1 MRLGQLGRLFF
12 IMEGGFILHDEK
24 KSISLMTEGNIL
36 QKLISFAVPVFFCSV
51 FQQLYSTVDAIIVGR
66 FVGTE
71 GLAAI
76 GVTGQIIMLAVS
88 VGLGLMMGISTA
100 VSEYCGAGRWDKV
113 RQVVVISIFVVIAT
127 WILKLITGLFLAEPI
142 LKAVHTPPEVLAS
155 AVLYL
160 KIVFVGGLFTYAY
173 SMCIFIMRA
182 CGDGSRPLFFL
193 AFSCICNIILDL
205 VFVKGF
211 SMGVAGAAIGTVIAE
226 SLAVLMCLVYMKKK
240 MPMLWVGRA
249 DFQNTK
255 KSRVAYVL
263 KLSVPT
269 SLQVSIVSL
278 VAIFVQSVINEYG
291 AVVVA
296 GYAAAQKIEQIVV
309 MFVNALSGALNTF
322 TAQNRGAE
330 RFDRIREG
338 RRVTVL
344 ISICFMAAMTAFV
357 FFAGRPLLSIF
368 VDDADS
374 VRVVKEGYLYLK
386 ITCGFYILLSLWQAY
401 MAVLRGM
408 ADVLMPLVIG
418 GIQILANLSA
428 IWVLEPM
435 LGKDGIWLSVG
446 ISWSLCLLA
455 ALIRMRKYRHLQ

>member
-1 MRLGQLGRLFF
+1 MAACFSGK
-12 IMEGGFILHDEK
+12 GGEILNDEK
-24 KSISLMTEGNIL
+24 KGLSLMTEGVIWK
-36 QKLISFAVPVFFCSV
+36 KLIGFAVPVFCCSV
-51 FQQLYSTVDAIIVGR
+51 FQQLYSTVDAVIVGR

-88 VGLGLMMGISTA
+88 IGLGLMMGISTA
-100 VSEYCGAGRWDKV
+100 VSEYCGEGRFDKV
-113 RQVVVISIFVVIAT
+113 RQVIVISIFVVIAT

-142 LKAVHTPPEVLAS
+142 LRAVNTPPEVLAS

-160 KIVFVGGLFTYAY
+160 KIVFVGGHFTYAY
-173 SMCIFIMRA
+173 SMSIFIMRA

-193 AFSCICNIILDL
+193 AFSCICNIVLDL
-205 VFVKGF
+205 LFVKGL

-240 MPMLWVGRA
+240 MPMLWVSRE
-249 DFQNTK
+249 DFRNTK

-278 VAIFVQSVINEYG
+278 VAIFVQAVINEYG

-296 GYAAAQKIEQIVV
+296 GYAAAQKIEQIVI

-322 TAQNRGAE
+322 TAQNRGAA
-330 RFDRIREG
+330 RFDRIKEG
-338 RRVTVL
+338 RHITVL
-344 ISICFMAAMTAFV
+344 ISVGFMAVMTVFV
-357 FFAGRPLLSIF
+357 FFAGKPLLGIF
-368 VDDADS
+368 VDDANS
-374 VRVVKEGYLYLK
+374 AAVVEEGYLYLK
-386 ITCGFYILLSLWQAY
+386 ITCGFYIILGLWQAY

-428 IWVLEPM
+428 IWVLEP
-435 LGKDGIWLSVG
+435 LFGKGGIWLAVG
-446 ISWSLCLLA
+446 VSWSLCFLA
-455 ALIRMRKYRHLQ
+455 ALVRMRKYRLEKG

>member
-1 MRLGQLGRLFF
+1 MAACFSGK
-12 IMEGGFILHDEK
+12 GGEILNDEK
-24 KSISLMTEGNIL
+24 KGLSLMTEGVIWK
-36 QKLISFAVPVFFCSV
+36 KLIGFAVPVFCCSV
-51 FQQLYSTVDAIIVGR
+51 FQQLYSTVDAVIVGR

-88 VGLGLMMGISTA
+88 IGLGLMMGISTA
-100 VSEYCGAGRWDKV
+100 VSEYCGEGRFDKV
-113 RQVVVISIFVVIAT
+113 RQVIVISIFVVIAT

-142 LKAVHTPPEVLAS
+142 LRAVNTPPEVLAS

-193 AFSCICNIILDL
+193 AFSCICNIVLDL
-205 VFVKGF
+205 LFVKGL

-240 MPMLWVGRA
+240 MPMLWVSRE
-249 DFQNTK
+249 DFRNTK

-278 VAIFVQSVINEYG
+278 VAIFVQAVINEYG

-296 GYAAAQKIEQIVV
+296 GYAAAQKIEQIVI

-322 TAQNRGAE
+322 TAQNRGAA
-330 RFDRIREG
+330 RFDRIKEG
-338 RRVTVL
+338 RHITVL
-344 ISICFMAAMTAFV
+344 ISVGFMAVMTVFV
-357 FFAGRPLLSIF
+357 FFAGKPLLGIF
-368 VDDADS
+368 VDDANS
-374 VRVVKEGYLYLK
+374 AVVVEEGYLYLK
-386 ITCGFYILLSLWQAY
+386 ITCGFYIILGLWQAY

-428 IWVLEPM
+428 IWVLEP
-435 LGKDGIWLSVG
+435 LFGKGGIWLAVG
-446 ISWSLCLLA
+446 VSWSLCFLA
-455 ALIRMRKYRHLQ
+455 ALVRMRKYRLENG

>member
-1 MRLGQLGRLFF
+1 M
-12 IMEGGFILHDEK
+12 HDEK

-36 QKLISFAVPVFFCSV
+36 QKLIGFAVPVFFCSV
-51 FQQLYSTVDAIIVGR
+51 FQQLYSTVDAVIVGR

-88 VGLGLMMGISTA
+88 IGLGLMMGISTA

-113 RQVVVISIFVVIAT
+113 RQVVVISIFVVLAT
-127 WILKLITGLFLAEPI
+127 WFLKLVTGLFLAEPI
-142 LKAVHTPPEVLAS
+142 LRAVHTPPEVLAN

-173 SMCIFIMRA
+173 S
-182 CGDGSRPLFFL
+182 
-193 AFSCICNIILDL
+193 NIVLDL
-205 VFVKGF
+205 LFVKGF

-226 SLAVLMCLVYMKKK
+226 SLAALMCLVYMKKK
-240 MPMLWVGRA
+240 MPMLWVSREDFRA
-249 DFQNTK
+249 TK
-255 KSRVAYVL
+255 KSRVAYVM

-278 VAIFVQSVINEYG
+278 VAIFVQSVINQYG

-296 GYAAAQKIEQIVV
+296 GYAAAQKIEQIVI
-309 MFVNALSGALNTF
+309 MFVNALAGALNTF
-322 TAQNRGAE
+322 TAQNRGAA
-330 RFDRIREG
+330 RFDRIKEG
-338 RRVTVL
+338 RRVTVR
-344 ISICFMAAMTAFV
+344 ISVGFMAVMTVFV
-357 FFAGRPLLSIF
+357 FFAGKPLLGIF

-374 VRVVKEGYLYLK
+374 AAVVEEGYLYLK
-386 ITCGFYILLSLWQAY
+386 ITCGFYILLSLWQVY

-418 GIQILANLSA
+418 GIQIFANLSA
-428 IWVLEPM
+428 IWILEPL
-435 LGKDGIWLSVG
+435 LGKGGIWLSVG
-446 ISWSLCLLA
+446 LSWSLCFLA
-455 ALIRMRKYRHLQ
+455 AFVRTGKYRLEKG

>member
-1 MRLGQLGRLFF
+1 MAACFSGK
-12 IMEGGFILHDEK
+12 GGEILNDEK
-24 KSISLMTEGNIL
+24 KGLSLMTEGVIWK
-36 QKLISFAVPVFFCSV
+36 KLIGFAVPVFCCSV
-51 FQQLYSTVDAIIVGR
+51 FQQLYSTVDAVIVGR

-88 VGLGLMMGISTA
+88 IGLGLMMGISTA
-100 VSEYCGAGRWDKV
+100 VSEYCGEGRWDKV

-142 LKAVHTPPEVLAS
+142 LRAVNTPPEVLAS

-193 AFSCICNIILDL
+193 AFSCICNIVLDL
-205 VFVKGF
+205 LFVKGL

-240 MPMLWVGRA
+240 MPMLWVSRE
-249 DFQNTK
+249 DFRNTK

-278 VAIFVQSVINEYG
+278 VAIFVQAVINEYG

-296 GYAAAQKIEQIVV
+296 GYAAAQKIEQIVI

-322 TAQNRGAE
+322 TAQNRGAA
-330 RFDRIREG
+330 RFDRIKEG
-338 RRVTVL
+338 RHITVL
-344 ISICFMAAMTAFV
+344 ISVGFMAVMTVFV
-357 FFAGRPLLSIF
+357 FFAGKPLLGIF
-368 VDDADS
+368 VDDANS
-374 VRVVKEGYLYLK
+374 AAVVEEGYLYLK
-386 ITCGFYILLSLWQAY
+386 ITCGFYIILGLWQAY

-428 IWVLEPM
+428 IWVLEP
-435 LGKDGIWLSVG
+435 LFGKGGIWLAVG
-446 ISWSLCLLA
+446 VSWSLCFLA
-455 ALIRMRKYRHLQ
+455 ALVRMRKYRLEKG

>member
-1 MRLGQLGRLFF
+1 MNQ
-12 IMEGGFILHDEK
+12 EEK
-24 KSISLMTEGNIL
+24 KLSLMTEGNIL
-36 QKLISFAVPVFFCSV
+36 QKLLSFAVPVFFCSV
-51 FQQLYSTVDAIIVGR
+51 FQQLYSTIDAVIVGR

-88 VGLGLMMGISTA
+88 IGLGLMMGISTA

-142 LKAVHTPPEVLAS
+142 LRAVNTPPEVLAS

-182 CGDGSRPLFFL
+182 CGDGSRPMLFL
-193 AFSCICNIILDL
+193 AFSCICNIFLDL
-205 VFVKGF
+205 LFVKGLA
-211 SMGVAGAAIGTVIAE
+211 MGVAGAAIGTVIAE
-226 SLAVLMCLVYMKKK
+226 SLAVLMCLIYMKKK
-240 MPMLWVGRA
+240 MPMLWVSRE

-255 KSRVAYVL
+255 QSRVAYVL

-296 GYAAAQKIEQIVV
+296 GYAAAQKIEQIVI
-309 MFVNALSGALNTF
+309 MFVNALSSALNTF
-322 TAQNRGAE
+322 TAQNRGAG

-338 RRVTVL
+338 RRMTIL
-344 ISICFMAAMTAFV
+344 ISVGFMAVMTAFV
-357 FFAGRPLLSIF
+357 FFTGKMLLGIF
-368 VDDADS
+368 VDDANS
-374 VRVVKEGYLYLK
+374 AVVVEEGYLYLK
-386 ITCGFYILLSLWQAY
+386 ITCGFYILLSLWQVL

-418 GIQILANLSA
+418 GIQIFANLSA
-428 IWVLEPM
+428 IWVLEPL
-435 LGKDGIWLSVG
+435 LGKSGIWLSVG
-446 ISWSLCLLA
+446 VSWTLCFLA
-455 ALIRMRKYRHLQ
+455 ALIRTRKYRDLL